1 MMSVKP
7 GLGNG
12 KAPHCTWHEHHG
24 GRAVTLVSFGRIYLQ
39 NNDQMRQHS
48 WMAVTRGME
57 STLPGNEQWHSCVG
71 QLIMTENVTQP
82 WQEEGQELIGDIY
95 L

>member
-1 MMSVKP
+1 MPVRP

-24 GRAVTLVSFGRIYLQ
+24 GRTVTSVSFDRIYLQ
-39 NNDQMRQHS
+39 NNDQMREHS

-57 STLPGNEQWHSCVG
+57 STSPGQWHSHVG
-71 QLIMTENVTQP
+71 QLIKTENAAQP
-82 WQEEGQELIGDIY
+82 WQEEGQEFI
-95 L
+95 